1 MALPRPGE
9 VIDGFRFVGGDPNKQ
24 ESWEQ
29 FDAPRAGDILDGY
42 EFKGGDPDKQES
54 WAKFEPK
61 KKGIL
66 DRIASVFSE
75 PEDANEGS
83 VRRSMSRGIGQALQ
97 SNQASLMG
105 SNQAVLDVMNKVDR
119 GMVVPESEDVT
130 GYQQMTPEQRK
141 AVRQD
146 VERAVTSN
154 VKSVAQHAQT
164 IENIPQSEAVKRV
177 NQSKTFDEAWTEFK
191 KAPIEF
197 ISNVGAESFPSM
209 APGMVAAAATG
220 GAGAL
225 VRASS
230 AARAAM
236 SSAAM
241 GGASYAAEYGNDI
254 VDALQEMGV
263 NPANEA
269 QLRAAISD
277 PEMMK
282 RVREKA
288 ASKANIVGALDA
300 ASGGLA
306 GKTLAPKAIK
316 NRIARESTNVAA
328 QAPAQGA
335 LGAAGEVGGTIAAGD
350 EVKPGA
356 VLGEFFG
363 EFVGTPAEVAS
374 MAASRAPIETAA
386 PVLKAP
392 SLDEAIKAAES
403 ALQNVPPE
411 PPKALPNYRGPT
423 MVVMPDGTTMTG
435 AEWEQERLRRM
446 VQPGETGPTP
456 VAYDPAVQGQQRT
469 DLERDF
475 QTPPAPAE
483 APQIVVP
490 GQPEGAATAPAI
502 EQPTLTAPDSTEA
515 LVEAQ
520 RKQAAGELLTSYER
534 ALLDNPP
541 ATAAPQ
547 IAMPGMPA
555 QPATSPIILPGQS
568 APTPA
573 SQPLAVVEQAPRRR
587 DPKTMTGPEL
597 DMASKLTRSPERK
610 AEFDAEIQ
618 RRTEAPNETQGSAQA
633 EPVGGAAV
641 ATQAEGAQVPDR
653 PTNPQGAAQEVAQ
666 GEIVQPKT
674 ISSTATEMPATPAQE
689 VASETTNVASKAT
702 PVQQPVAEPE
712 YRDLTWRARDPLV
725 RDGKATVGQPRVWK
739 SERAA
744 NMFLKASPKVRG
756 YTPRKTAD
764 GWVLSKPPI
773 TPAQKAAGERLQR
786 DKATIKPTDSLAT
799 LLRKVGGIRASE
811 ITADGG
817 DIADMRDAL
826 RGAYRN
832 GDGGITLEQAA
843 EIMAEQGYDV
853 MDGDM
858 VDATKAR
865 ELIQRVLDGEEVY
878 SPQGQEERAAA
889 DAQAR
894 QKAEERAIPGG
905 QERRT
910 DADLR
915 RRMEDRDTSNMTRE
929 ELVAEVE
936 RVRRE
941 RDTDTLTG
949 LGTKFTWKRLRQTNP
964 MPHVVAFD
972 LDSLKWVNDEMGHEA
987 GDKYLAMLGQAFRE
1001 AGLDAHHTGGD
1012 EVMAQGMSQAEM
1024 QPLIDKV
1031 LALLEGAEVVAIKGD
1046 ERITKNGV
1054 GLSYGHGTDEASADA
1069 ALARDKLQ
1077 REEDGKRAARGEEP
1091 PGVVRGPAV
1100 ETGQGGVQPASE
1112 EVAKT
1117 PPEGGVAAS
1126 GGARDIPFSRS
1137 GKGAQS
1143 ESLELT
1149 GETEGQIRAR
1159 EAAEK
1164 KAATDK
1170 AKRDRAPGPEG
1181 FTLTGSDRPVDEAEA
1196 RGQSSLFARRKN
1208 IRMSRSESR
1217 PGTFSERQFRAI
1229 VDAAMAKWAN
1239 KPEVVIVD
1247 DMQDERVP
1255 AAAREEDA
1263 AQRSQGAEGSP
1274 SAFFYQGKV
1283 YILRSENPTVRD
1295 AVTNLFH
1302 EALGHYGLRGVFG
1315 DNLDGVL
1322 RSVISA
1328 RRKEVEAKAAEYG
1341 LDMADPDQA
1350 LKAAEEV
1357 LAALAQTRPEIGF
1370 VRRAVAAIRGYLR
1383 RVMPSLKLSDDEIIT
1398 NFIMP
1403 ARAFVEQG
1411 QGHGNASEEPRF
1423 SRAPAPDT
1431 EAFRRWFGDSK
1442 VVDADGKPMVVYHG
1456 TGKDFSVFNAP
1467 MTWVSTD
1474 PKHASMYAEATG
1486 DLRGGS
1492 PNVIAAY
1499 AKVERPF
1506 DADRDSDGGY
1516 MTIRQLVDSAIA
1528 QAAEQ
1533 DHAVSDSDAN
1543 HYRQAMQKTWNSLG
1557 LDDSLVDTHH
1567 HWSMIGRIGTINL
1580 RDMLQHM
1587 GFDGISYSENSGF
1600 NGDLILTKTFAVF
1613 QPTQI
1618 KSAVGNVGTFDP
1630 KNPDIRFSRRKTPKW
1645 AEGNAALESATSK
1658 IDTYAPEKTMVE
1670 KVREMSQGWK
1680 ERAVQKV
1687 FDAYAPLKRLG
1698 YKEYILARMAK
1709 ATDGALEGTLLY
1721 GKPVLGDD
1729 GVIRGNL
1736 DKKGF
1741 LGAMKEL
1748 KGEHDRFLMWVA
1760 GNRSARLK
1768 AEGKERLFSD
1778 PEITAMQRLD
1788 DGKMADGSSRKQ
1800 AYAKALES
1808 LNGYN
1813 RAILDI
1819 AEKTGLIDAESRK
1832 NWEHDFY
1839 VPFFRVDEDMS
1850 LDAPATKVKG
1860 LVRQEAFKRL
1870 KGGKEPL
1877 GDLMANVMRN
1887 WSHLLSASMAN
1898 QAAAASL
1905 KKAADIG
1912 AAIEAPEY
1920 AAKDIASS
1928 LGKKKGIVYFLDQGV
1943 KRHFYVDD
1951 PAILD
1956 AISAMESASFK
1967 GLPMEI
1973 MGKAKKWLTM
1983 GTTVS
1988 PSFRIRNLIR
1998 DSLSAIGQNEMSY
2011 NVMSNLAKGFSGTN
2025 KEGETYQQMLFN
2037 GALMRFGQLTDGK
2050 HAEHVKRLIDA
2061 GVDDAT
2067 ILTNPGKVKAAIEK
2081 LWDGYQEFGDR
2092 MENVNRAALYQKL
2105 RDDGLSEI
2113 EAAFASR
2120 DMMDFSLQG
2129 SSTAVRFLTQV
2140 VPFMNAR
2147 LQGLY
2152 KLGRAAKENPARMG
2166 YVLGMVALSSI
2177 ALMLAYQDDDDWK
2190 KREDWDR
2197 DNFWWFKAGGVAFR
2211 IPKPFEIGAMGTLA
2225 ERSLELLISDE
2236 MTGKRYGQRLM
2247 AMLGDTFSLNPIPQ
2261 LAKPA
2266 LDLYANKDS
2275 FTGRQIETRGME
2287 NLSKPER
2294 YGPNTTAAA
2303 KFLGKAGDVTGL
2315 SPAQIDH
2322 ILQGYFGWL
2331 GSHTAMTAD
2340 LMAQPFM
2347 DVEKPARK
2355 IDDYIVL
2362 GDFVKSMPSDRS
2374 RYMEQFYKQA
2384 KEIHEVMGDLK
2395 KAREAQDVEKV
2406 KDILQDKKAEVALS
2420 HLYTSVERRMSELNR
2435 QVTMVRASKATAE
2448 EKRERL
2454 DRLNAIRNEL
2464 ARVAET
2470 QALKTRESA
2479 RP

>member
-1 MALPRPGE
+1 MADSKDRFAAFDSWLDSRP
-9 VIDGFRFVGGDPNKQ
+9 DNAQPTKFRAFDDFLAGKPAAPDPTQSSWTDYLKAPLAGALEGAGSIAQGGGDLVARGINAMAGTELRSINPLQGAIDRLRESMSESGKQ
-24 ESWEQ
+24 AMRDST
-29 FDAPRAGDILDGY
+29 PDGNL
-42 EFKGGDPDKQES
+42 
-54 WAKFEPK
+54 A
-61 KKGIL
+61 
-66 DRIASVFSE
+66 E
-75 PEDANEGS
+75 PETWTMGKDPSIKGLALNGLNAIGQFAPNLAIGLTTAGASLPAQFGVGAVAGYLQAYGSASEEERDRFNRMSHDELMQNSSMYRRLIEEAKVPPAQAKAMTADAAALGGGIGS
-83 VRRSMSRGIGQALQ
+83 GIPSALEQGFEDVVISALTKGKLKIKPLIGSGRAGQALTGAAG
-97 SNQASLMG
+97 ASPVGGLEEATEKATQNIG
-105 SNQAVLDVMNKVDR
+105 SNIAVGGNRQVGEGTFGDFVMGTIAEGVPGAAFGAAQKPAPDKRILDA
-119 GMVVPESEDVT
+119 G
-130 GYQQMTPEQRK
+130 
-141 AVRQD
+141 
-146 VERAVTSN
+146 
-154 VKSVAQHAQT
+154 
-164 IENIPQSEAVKRV
+164 NIDDA
-177 NQSKTFDEAWTEFK
+177 
-191 KAPIEF
+191 
-197 ISNVGAESFPSM
+197 
-209 APGMVAAAATG
+209 VAAAQ
-220 GAGAL
+220 
-225 VRASS
+225 R
-230 AARAAM
+230 
-236 SSAAM
+236 
-241 GGASYAAEYGNDI
+241 
-254 VDALQEMGV
+254 
-263 NPANEA
+263 
-269 QLRAAISD
+269 
-277 PEMMK
+277 
-282 RVREKA
+282 
-288 ASKANIVGALDA
+288 ALDEE
-300 ASGGLA
+300 
-306 GKTLAPKAIK
+306 
-316 NRIARESTNVAA
+316 NAR
-328 QAPAQGA
+328 G
-335 LGAAGEVGGTIAAGD
+335 
-350 EVKPGA
+350 
-356 VLGEFFG
+356 
-363 EFVGTPAEVAS
+363 
-374 MAASRAPIETAA
+374 SR
-386 PVLKAP
+386 L
-392 SLDEAIKAAES
+392 
-403 ALQNVPPE
+403 
-411 PPKALPNYRGPT
+411 ALPHYTGPT

-446 VQPGETGPTP
+446 VQPADEPPAAEPKALPHYVGPTFVVMP
-456 VAYDPAVQGQQRT
+456 DGSTMTGIEYEQQQRAKAEADEQQRLQRLQT
-469 DLERDF
+469 PQPADFRYEGAIPFERGLAPPLPPE
-475 QTPPAPAE
+475 PPAPAGPAGNE
-483 APQIVVP
+483 IPYTNPFAIPTQADV
-490 GQPEGAATAPAI
+490 GQGILDGARAPARPLDTAARDLQLPAPPATTPPI
-502 EQPTLTAPDSTEA
+502 ATPGEAQPTVLPSQSDPRAEYGEA
-515 LVEAQ
+515 L
-520 RKQAAGELLTSYER
+520 RKQSAGELLSAREV
-534 ALLDNPP
+534 ALLKNPP
-541 ATAAPQ
+541 ST
-547 IAMPGMPA
+547 
-555 QPATSPIILPGQS
+555 QPIQVETGYRKR
-568 APTPA
+568 
-573 SQPLAVVEQAPRRR
+573 AVTE
-587 DPKTMTGPEL
+587 MTGPEL
-597 DMASKLTRSPERK
+597 EMASKLTRSPERK
-610 AEFDAEIQ
+610 AELDAEIQ

-725 RDGKATVGQPRVWK
+725 LSGKATVGQPRVWK

-1001 AGLDAHHTGGD
+1001 AGLDAHRTGGD

-1431 EAFRRWFGDSK
+1431 EAFRRWFRDSK

-1456 TGKDFSVFNAP
+1456 SPDTRFVKAGGDGVFRTHRERNGMSEPRRAFFFAADERAAKTYADPHRAWDYQNAEEGVIPAYLSLQNPLVINAEGKHWRGTDAMIEKAMSAGHDGAIIRNVRDDYASQPKERSAP
-1467 MTWVSTD
+1467 TTTVYV
-1474 PKHASMYAEATG
+1474 AF
-1486 DLRGGS
+1486 
-1492 PNVIAAY
+1492 
-1499 AKVERPF
+1499 RP
-1506 DADRDSDGGY
+1506 
-1516 MTIRQLVDSAIA
+1516 
-1528 QAAEQ
+1528 E
-1533 DHAVSDSDAN
+1533 
-1543 HYRQAMQKTWNSLG
+1543 
-1557 LDDSLVDTHH
+1557 
-1567 HWSMIGRIGTINL
+1567 
-1580 RDMLQHM
+1580 
-1587 GFDGISYSENSGF
+1587 
-1600 NGDLILTKTFAVF
+1600 
-1613 QPTQI
+1613 QI

-1670 KVREMSQGWK
+1670 KVREMLQGWK